1 MNKESEY
8 TSNKL
13 LPPLPE
19 RMRPH
24 NLDEYVGQKHLV
36 GEGCILRNMISGGNL
51 TSFILWGP
59 PLRTSGRRQNFACT
73 YRGCFFGQ
81 GFLYALCGKFRCKRC
96 AGSH

>member
-51 TSFILWGP
+51 TS
-59 PLRTSGRRQNFACT
+59 GRRQNFACT